1 MALNLD
7 GIAKFANTLM
17 IDECVISRKGRQED
31 AISANWSEATGTYS
45 PARVPE
51 EVVYEGKCMFYTRGV
66 AASETEEGGQKLVVM
81 QKFVS
86 LPRDAVEVELKPEDE
101 ITITDIHL
109 GGDETILGKTYLMQA
124 VDQGTYYATREL
136 LLMDK
141 NMRMRT

>member
-7 GIAKFANTLM
+7 GIAKFAETLM
-17 IDECVISRKGRQED
+17 IDECMITRRGRQED
-31 AISANWSEATGTYS
+31 TITANWNSTTGTYS
-45 PARVPE
+45 PKRVPD

-66 AASETEEGGQKLVVM
+66 AASETEEGGQKLVNM
-81 QKFVS
+81 QKFIS
-86 LPRDAVEVELKPEDE
+86 LPKDAVEVELKPEDE
-101 ITITDIHL
+101 ITITDIHM